1 MTFQELKEEYKKV
14 FYLEDDGVL
23 DVAFATVLSTYI
35 NGDPIWTMI
44 VGASSGG
51 KSEVVNLFSK
61 LDWVW
66 PISDIT
72 ENTLLSGAYAENASL
87 LDQIGPIGCIVMKDF
102 TSVLSMRQEKK
113 TAIIAQFREMY
124 DGDLEK
130 KTGSGN
136 NPSWHGKM
144 TFLAGVTD
152 AIYTE
157 DQNSGVMGQRAI
169 HYVLPNQDRI
179 TTTRAARKNR
189 RSGNIKALRE
199 RLQDLTVEYIEDMK
213 AKLPNGIPEVDEKV
227 SEEIIHLA
235 EMATRAR
242 TGITRNYRG
251 EIQMVTSIEMPM
263 RVSEQIHAIAGMFVF
278 MNGGEPMTLEQRKI
292 IYKICI
298 DCIPKNRREALMKLV
313 EYWSVGTQALA
324 RAQGWD
330 IETARVALQDLNVL
344 GMVERKAAGIGTD
357 DLWGL
362 SDEYRKLLS
371 QYLDIKE
378 KHADLL
384 LTTEDDEE
392 ESVDEDDPLASF

>member
-1 MTFQELKEEYKKV
+1 MNFEQIKKEYKKV

-51 KSEVVNLFSK
+51 KSEIVNLFSK
-61 LDWVW
+61 LEWVW

-72 ENTLLSGAYAENASL
+72 ENTLLSGSYAENASL
-87 LDQIGPIGCIVMKDF
+87 LEQIGPVGCIVMKDF
-102 TSVLSMRQEKK
+102 TSVLSMRHEKK
-113 TAIIAQFREMY
+113 SAIIAQFREMY

-179 TTTRAARKNR
+179 ATTRAARKNR
-189 RSGNIKALRE
+189 RAGNIKQLRTD
-199 RLQDLTVEYIEDMK
+199 LQEMTAEYIESK
-213 AKLPNGIPEVDEKV
+213 NCQLPPSIPEVDDAL
-227 SEEIIHLA
+227 SDEIIHLS

-242 TGITRNYRG
+242 TGITRNYRS

-263 RVSEQIHAIAGMFVF
+263 RVSEQIHAIAGMFKI
-278 MNGGEPMTLEQRKI
+278 MNEGEDLSVGQKKI

-298 DCIPKNRREALMKLV
+298 DCIPKNRRETLMKLV
-313 EYWSVGTQALA
+313 EYYSVGTQALA
-324 RAQGWD
+324 RSQGWD
-330 IETARVALQDLNVL
+330 TETARIALQDLDVL
-344 GMVERKAAGIGTD
+344 GMVNRKAGGVGNEDVWSLNAQ
-357 DLWGL
+357 
-362 SDEYRKLLS
+362 YRDLLS
-371 QYLDIKE
+371 RYLDIKE
-378 KHADLL
+378 KHEDLL
-384 LTTEDDEE
+384 LTADEILE
-392 ESVDEDDPLASF
+392 EDPLAAF

>member
-1 MTFQELKEEYKKV
+1 MNFEQIKKEYKKV

-23 DVAFATVLSTYI
+23 DVAFATVLSTYV

-51 KSEVVNLFSK
+51 KSEIVNLFTK
-61 LDWVW
+61 IKWVW

-72 ENTLLSGAYAENASL
+72 ENTLLSGSYADNASL
-87 LDQIGPIGCIVMKDF
+87 LDQIGPIGCITMKDF

-113 TAIIAQFREMY
+113 SAIIAQFREMY

-179 TTTRAARKNR
+179 ATTRAARKNR
-189 RSGNIKALRE
+189 RSGNIKQLRTK
-199 RLQDLTVEYIEDMK
+199 LQELTEEYIETMK
-213 AKLPNGIPEVDEKV
+213 SQLPSGIPEIDDEL
-227 SEEIIHLA
+227 SDEIIHLS

-263 RVSEQIHAIAGMFVF
+263 RVSEQIHAIAGVF
-278 MNGGEPMTLEQRKI
+278 KIMNEGKNLDISQKKI

-298 DCIPKNRREALMKLV
+298 DCIPKNRRETLMKLV
-313 EYWSVGTQALA
+313 EYWNVGTNALA
-324 RAQGWD
+324 RTQGWD

-344 GMVERKAAGIGTD
+344 GMVHRKTGGSGND

-362 SDEYRKLLS
+362 DDNYRNLLGR
-371 QYLDIKE
+371 YLDIKE
-378 KHADLL
+378 KHEDLL
-384 LTTEDDEE
+384 LTSEE
-392 ESVDEDDPLASF
+392 EEEEDPLAAF